1 MSRKTVVVTGCSSG
15 FGRLTTLEL
24 ARRGWRVFATVRKA
38 EDQASLLAE
47 AATFGCEENISAL
60 LCDITHDEQL
70 VALAEQV
77 EKGLRDEKPGEK
89 DFPGLHALINNAGT
103 AYAGPI
109 ELFALDDIR
118 AQFEINVI
126 AQVGV
131 TQVFLPMLKA
141 AGGTIVN
148 VSSVSGRIA
157 TPITGI
163 YAASKFA
170 LEAISDAWRV
180 ELQPFGV
187 HVVVIEPTSSPTNIW
202 KTSLRRSLDS
212 LESHREGPY
221 QRLLTLAERAANRSS
236 STGFP
241 PQLFADTIVQILA
254 SPHPHTRY
262 VVPRSAI
269 RQVLLRRFL
278 SDRMWDKLVRR
289 MMKW

>member
-15 FGRLTTLEL
+15 FGRLTALEL
-24 ARRGWRVFATVRKA
+24 ARRGWHVFATVRKA
-38 EDQASLLAE
+38 VDQADLRAS
-47 AATFGCEENISAL
+47 AATFGCEENLTAL
-60 LCDITHDEQL
+60 LCDITHGEQV
-70 VALAEQV
+70 VALAHQV
-77 EKGLRDEKPGEK
+77 EERLRDERSGEIGI
-89 DFPGLHALINNAGT
+89 PGLHALINNAGT
-103 AYAGPI
+103 AYGGPI
-109 ELFALDDIR
+109 ELLALDDIR

-157 TPITGI
+157 TPITGV

-180 ELQPFGV
+180 ELLPFGV

-202 KTSLRRSLDS
+202 KTSMQRSSDH
-212 LESHREGPY
+212 LESHREGSY
-221 QRLLTLAERAANRSS
+221 KRLLTLAERAANRSS

-254 SPHPHTRY
+254 SPRPHARY
-262 VVPRSAI
+262 IVPRSAV

-278 SDRMWDKLVRR
+278 PDRMWDNLVRR